1 MGDAPESRSPTE
13 EAAQPLTGLDSML
26 EFSESAGAPA
36 DRDEQTSPSDAMWAG
51 VEDAKNA
58 SVHGGWEDLD
68 AAAQPRGNEET
79 GPQELGE
86 GRESALTEMSTPAPQ
101 GGGLRLDVGAWEKS
115 MGDMISHIGVDR
127 PEPLAPLAD
136 RLADTKNRLRI
147 LEEDRDVLSAQAVR
161 LQSML
166 DSEREDRHIAQKAQ
180 QEAIDKLREVH
191 HQDADVQS
199 RDASRIEELEVTAN
213 ALRQKLDKAR
223 RNAEAPAA
231 DVLDALRKRTQYLED
246 CSAQKEREHLQWQR
260 DMGKKL
266 AITLKVL
273 QLQKEHAS
281 KVEEVQDK
289 LHRYISQAAA
299 EASNARNRTHEK
311 QELIAALFRRA
322 ELIYTEE
329 TRRQREVSQVRGQAE
344 ALLRKAREKNLKLRE
359 YEGGL
364 EEDLKTSE
372 YERRLHASLM
382 QEYEMEAD
390 PRGAADMPASVVGAI
405 GAHWN
410 NMGR

>member
-1 MGDAPESRSPTE
+1 
-13 EAAQPLTGLDSML
+13 ML
-26 EFSESAGAPA
+26 EPSESPGAGQKEAS
-36 DRDEQTSPSDAMWAG
+36 SPSVAMWAG
-51 VEDAKNA
+51 VED
-58 SVHGGWEDLD
+58 SVHSRGFEDLG
-68 AAAQPRGNEET
+68 AAAQPHGIADADA
-79 GPQELGE
+79 QEKWG
-86 GRESALTEMSTPAPQ
+86 GRESGWTEMSTPAPP
-101 GGGLRLDVGAWEKS
+101 GGGLRLDVGAWERG

-127 PEPLAPLAD
+127 PEPPAPLAD
-136 RLADTKNRLRI
+136 RLADAKNRLRI

-161 LQSML
+161 LQNML

-180 QEAIDKLREVH
+180 QDAIDRLRELH
-191 HQDADVQS
+191 HQDVDGQS
-199 RDASRIEELEVTAN
+199 RDATRIEELEGTAN
-213 ALRQKLDKAR
+213 TLRQKLERAR
-223 RNAEAPAA
+223 RNVEAPAA

-246 CSAQKEREHLQWQR
+246 CSAQKEREQLQWQR

-273 QLQKEHAS
+273 QFQKEHAT

-299 EASNARNRTHEK
+299 EASNARSRTHEK

-329 TRRQREVSQVRGQAE
+329 TRRQREVSTVRGQAE
-344 ALLRKAREKNLKLRE
+344 ALLRKAREKNVKLRE

-372 YERRLHASLM
+372 YERQLHASLM
-382 QEYEMEAD
+382 QEYEMEAQHGGGED
-390 PRGAADMPASVVGAI
+390 AGMSVAAAI

-410 NMGR
+410 NMAR